1 MLTASTANDREEQDV
16 SHHLKNEGAGNKADA
31 KKTASKPAGAS
42 KASAA
47 KKPTKSK

>member
-1 MLTASTANDREEQDV
+1 V
-16 SHHLKNEGAGNKADA
+16 SHHLKNESKGSAADT

-47 KKPTKSK
+47 KKPAKSK